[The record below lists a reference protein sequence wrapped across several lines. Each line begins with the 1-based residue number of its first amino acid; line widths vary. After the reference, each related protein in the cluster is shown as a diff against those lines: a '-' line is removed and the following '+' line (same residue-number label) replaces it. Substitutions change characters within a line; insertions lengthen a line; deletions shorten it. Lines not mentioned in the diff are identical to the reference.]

1 VVAWKDAREP
11 ARALTAAMPL
21 LTESEKVIVAEV
33 VEGTPSANDAVTVA
47 LN

>member
-1 VVAWKDAREP
+1 MVAWKDAREP